1 MKLGLLLAALWLG
14 VTNSLTSTGWAPR
27 RGNLGS
33 IMSSVSQGGN
43 TARIGSSQ
51 NTITVD
57 VSKGGA
63 STLDYSHVETERDPT
78 QWTRSV
84 TPKRDIVYKPALQAQ
99 IEMIKSLGL
108 EKVELDEK
116 FVLQFSKVKQARIAN
131 MQFEGGA
138 FRKVRMTYFDAG
150 PNVQVS
156 FRHFFF
162 ALFCMR
168 YLVHSDEILAI
179 RIH

>member
-1 MKLGLLLAALWLG
+1 MSPIRSLL
-14 VTNSLTSTGWAPR
+14 GWAPR

-43 TARIGSSQ
+43 TARVDLHRY
-51 NTITVD
+51 ITG

-84 TPKRDIVYKPALQAQ
+84 APKRDIVYKPALQAQ

-108 EKVELDEK
+108 KKVELDEK

-162 ALFCMR
+162 ALFCMH
-168 YLVHSDEILAI
+168 YLVHSDEIVAI
-179 RIH
+179 HIH